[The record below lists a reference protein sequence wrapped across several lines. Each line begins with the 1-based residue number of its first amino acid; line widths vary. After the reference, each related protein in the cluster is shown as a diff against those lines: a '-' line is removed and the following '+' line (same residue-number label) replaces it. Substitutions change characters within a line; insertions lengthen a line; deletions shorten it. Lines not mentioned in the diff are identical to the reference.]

1 MPRTILIKLTGNI
14 HEPLLM
20 TWLYSGGQRS
30 RSRSQSN
37 ISNTISHEL
46 LEQSWWNLRGI
57 TTSPYWWFWRSKV
70 KGQGH
75 IRPSRWRRHPHGRWG
90 VEGQLLVVISF
101 ILWLFCLFVFVV
113 TQLICEVSIRVV
125 EYRKVSWLCV
135 NHVLFSMELW
145 S

>member
-1 MPRTILIKLTGNI
+1 MNASNNFDKTHREYSWAPVDDVIIFWRSKVKVKVTVKYFEHHISWTTWAILMKL
-14 HEPLLM
+14 
-20 TWLYSGGQRS
+20 
-30 RSRSQSN
+30 
-37 ISNTISHEL
+37 
-46 LEQSWWNLRGI
+46 GI